1 MADVTC
7 DKTVVNLSN
16 FVLNEHHVSLLARGL
31 KFCPTPPA
39 PNAGQQREDM
49 DRFHNRLRQIA
60 FFENKDCGFDQT
72 TSFIQNT
79 PVALPPDPMGGFEA
93 FQNRKFKL
101 KSTWR
106 CPPGPINLEAMIA
119 CNELQFNTRPTYKPP
134 HKQNLSAEEL
144 GALKELINNTQII
157 IKPADKGSAV
167 VIMNRADYLTEGFR
181 QLSDTKYYRRLEN
194 EPTIDFQKEVNNFV
208 EDMWQSTEIDDSV
221 KRYLMYDTQRTP
233 QLYLLPKIHKGIK
246 PPPGRP
252 IISANGC
259 PTEKISQFVDHFLN
273 PTCCKLRSFVKDTT
287 HFLKLIKDL
296 GNLPPNCLLVTMDV
310 SSLYTNIPTDEGIAA
325 AKNSLNAHRPTPNIK
340 PSNASLIGLLELV

>member
-1 MADVTC
+1 
-7 DKTVVNLSN
+7 
-16 FVLNEHHVSLLARGL
+16 
-31 KFCPTPPA
+31 
-39 PNAGQQREDM
+39 M

-181 QLSDTKYYRRLEN
+181 QLSDTTN
-194 EPTIDFQKEVNNFV
+194 TKE
-208 EDMWQSTEIDDSV
+208 
-221 KRYLMYDTQRTP
+221 
-233 QLYLLPKIHKGIK
+233 G
-246 PPPGRP
+246 
-252 IISANGC
+252 
-259 PTEKISQFVDHFLN
+259 
-273 PTCCKLRSFVKDTT
+273 
-287 HFLKLIKDL
+287 
-296 GNLPPNCLLVTMDV
+296 
-310 SSLYTNIPTDEGIAA
+310 
-325 AKNSLNAHRPTPNIK
+325 
-340 PSNASLIGLLELV
+340 